1 MSKYIPKIVGEKVYL
16 SSVNRSALF
25 TMLSLI

>member
-1 MSKYIPKIVGEKVYL
+1 MPVKKLTPEGVELRL

-25 TMLSLI
+25 FGQKRS